1 MKFNNKTLF
10 ALVAVLALVV
20 LYLQFGG
27 KKEGTFNKNLFAL
40 DTAKVNSLTVYPNA
54 TPGEQLIFLR
64 EGNEWLLNTDSI
76 SGQKADPGAV
86 NGMLSTLAGLQV
98 KRLAATGKEKWA
110 TYEVDENTRRVVAKN
125 GNKVLLDVYIGK
137 FNIAK
142 PENSVVDDE
151 NFNPYQMQRPSVN
164 SYIRLAGDDKV
175 YAAEGMLSAAFS
187 RKPSEMLLQQ
197 SAAPTPADS
206 IPTLLPQKIK
216 N

>member
-1 MKFNNKTLF
+1 MKFNNKTLI
-10 ALVAVLALVV
+10 ALVAVLVVAV

-40 DTAKVNSLTVYPNA
+40 DTAKVNLLTVYPNA

-64 EGNEWLLNTDSI
+64 EGTDWLLNTDSV
-76 SGQKADPGAV
+76 SGQKADPGV
-86 NGMLSTLAGLQV
+86 VKGMLNTLAGLQV
-98 KRLAATGKEKWA
+98 KRLAATGKDKWA
-110 TYEVDENTRRVVAKN
+110 AYEVDENTRRVVAKN

-175 YAAEGMLSAAFS
+175 YAVEGMLSTAFS
-187 RKPSEMLLQQ
+187 RKPDELLMHQP
-197 SAAPTPADS
+197 AATTPADS
-206 IPTLLPQKIK
+206 IPTQMPQQTIK
-216 N
+216 